1 MTLPQIHLTDLILAS
16 DGTFSQRL
24 KRGQKLSKNPSPAE
38 IAELT
43 VYLAAPESSLRWL
56 ASATL
61 SKIGGPQVEAA
72 VNALLGKDI
81 SNFAREEVNKLLSQ
95 LDSLR

>member
-1 MTLPQIHLTDLILAS
+1 MCS
-16 DGTFSQRL
+16 TFSQRL
-24 KRGQKLSKNPSPAE
+24 NRIQKLSKNPSPAQ

-72 VNALLGKDI
+72 VKALLEQEI
-81 SNFAREEVNKLLSQ
+81 SDEAREEAMKLKGH
-95 LDSLR
+95 